1 MFNSSL
7 QIKIFFLELS
17 TESLLY
23 LLFWS
28 GMAVVSSYFIVA
40 NGPEFVD
47 WPRLVRRNQLPK
59 QLEL

>member
-1 MFNSSL
+1 M
-7 QIKIFFLELS
+7 IIELS

-40 NGPEFVD
+40 NGNEFVD
-47 WPRLVRRNQLPK
+47 WPKLVGRHQPPI